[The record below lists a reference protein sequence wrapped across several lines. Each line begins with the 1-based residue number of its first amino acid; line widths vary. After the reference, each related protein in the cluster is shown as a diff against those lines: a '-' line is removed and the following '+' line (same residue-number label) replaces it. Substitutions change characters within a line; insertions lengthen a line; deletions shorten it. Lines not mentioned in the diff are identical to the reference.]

1 MPGSFLD
8 LTTGLVGLFAF
19 ADPAPAAAAE
29 PASSPLAQLLPLIFI
44 PFLFYFLI
52 LRPQQAQEKKRRATI
67 EKVKKN
73 DKVLTSG
80 GIYGTVTSVDPD
92 ADRITV
98 RVDDDKGVK
107 MAFSKSAI
115 VKVLEDGAAKA
126 DA

>member
-19 ADPAPAAAAE
+19 ADPVAAPAAE
-29 PASSPLAQLLPLIFI
+29 PAGSPLAQLLPLIFI

-67 EKVKKN
+67 DRVKKN

-92 ADRITV
+92 SDKVVV

-107 MAFSKSAI
+107 MSFSKSAI
-115 VKVLEDGAAKA
+115 VKVLDEGTGKA